1 MLGGDRA
8 EKTGKT
14 LSPPSVC
21 VHGKFPQPRGL
32 TPGLSDPGVQC
43 SSVALGPSPGG
54 LDSGRVSIY
63 PAALRN

>member
-14 LSPPSVC
+14 LSHGVC
-21 VHGKFPQPRGL
+21 VHGRFPQPRGL

-43 SSVALGPSPGG
+43 SSVALRPSPGG